1 MLRLEESVGA
11 LDVTSRLARPRAL
24 AVLALALLG
33 AAWAARAALPALAG
47 ALAVA
52 AALLAILGGRA
63 VRARVAGGIVSV
75 RPAAPFA
82 AAVTRPLAAYGTAAV
97 ETVADARRRR
107 AEALARGYAA
117 RAGAE
122 LPSWLAPRTTP
133 GTHDHLRRIVLLPVG
148 AGEPL
153 AVTAWLPPEDDL
165 EPLRRALAARL
176 A

>member
-11 LDVTSRLARPRAL
+11 LHVTSRLARPRAL
-24 AVLALALLG
+24 AVLAAVLLA

-47 ALAVA
+47 ALAAA
-52 AALLAILGGRA
+52 AALLILLGGRA
-63 VRARVAGGIVSV
+63 VRVRVAGGIVSV
-75 RPAAPFA
+75 RPATPFV
-82 AAVTRPLAAYGTAAV
+82 AAVTRPLAAYAV
-97 ETVADARRRR
+97 AEIETVADARRRR

-122 LPSWLAPRTTP
+122 MPRWLAPRTTP
-133 GTHDHLRRIVLLPVG
+133 GTHDHLRRLVLLPIG

-153 AVTAWLPPEDDL
+153 ALTAWLPPEDDL
-165 EPLRRALAARL
+165 EPLRRALAERL